1 MTPGECAMFSSVGD
15 MFYISCC
22 NCIPVFVPCTV
33 GAVWIGEFVMNV
45 LKLTVVHNDCVDNDI
60 H

>member
-1 MTPGECAMFSSVGD
+1 MFSPVGD
-15 MFYISCC
+15 IFYISCC

-33 GAVWIGEFVMNV
+33 GDVWIGEFVMNV
-45 LKLTVVHNDCVDNDI
+45 LKQTVVHNNCSDSII